1 MPKKMK
7 KPRMIRMRAT
17 KEKKEKDKNKIKQ
30 SVKINITTSGGGSGG
45 SGVPSIP
52 TPIYNSMQGQ
62 KTGENVETHNLL
74 KQLIQ
79 KQQPII
85 QPIYQAP
92 MRQQIFD
99 DEIQPRVLERDLTD
113 YSNETLLQTVNRDNN
128 IDVLEKVNRDDID
141 EQEDFINAPNI
152 SNESQTNLEIQTTKQ
167 LNDLKEYNDRNIN
180 RQLPL
185 GVTYDGSLVGPNKF
199 KARYKKQHIG
209 TYLTP
214 EEAASNYTEMVN
226 KYSQLTEKQFQSQM
240 REIKK
245 NMKGK

>member
-45 SGVPSIP
+45 SGIPSIP

-62 KTGENVETHNLL
+62 KTGENVETNNLL

-99 DEIQPRVLERDLTD
+99 DEIQPRVLEKDLTD
-113 YSNETLLQTVNRDNN
+113 YNGETLLQTVNRDNK
-128 IDVLEKVNRDDID
+128 IDVLEKANRDDID
-141 EQEDFINAPNI
+141 EQEDFINAANI
-152 SNESQTNLEIQTTKQ
+152 SNESQSQPQPEQPQQLKGIYIKPNGKFQANYKGTNIK
-167 LNDLKEYNDRNIN
+167 
-180 RQLPL
+180 
-185 GVTYDGSLVGPNKF
+185 TYDT
-199 KARYKKQHIG
+199 I
-209 TYLTP
+209 
-214 EEAASNYTEMVN
+214 EEAQSVLNYIASNYPNDTGA
-226 KYSQLTEKQFQSQM
+226 T
-240 REIKK
+240 IKK
-245 NMKGK
+245 NINAIRQGYEKSLKKSEDL